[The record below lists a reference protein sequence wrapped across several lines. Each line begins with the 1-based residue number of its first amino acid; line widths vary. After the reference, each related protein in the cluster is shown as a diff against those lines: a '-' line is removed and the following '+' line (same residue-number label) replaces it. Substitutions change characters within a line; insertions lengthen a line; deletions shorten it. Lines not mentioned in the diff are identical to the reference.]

1 MPTASV
7 GVTAD
12 STASSTTTIA
22 GFAPISVTVS
32 GEPGPCSDS
41 SAVANVAR
49 ELAVDSGE
57 IGVLGLYDVGG
68 TAERRIFLTSS
79 AVKGSGA
86 GAAGELDSGAVGD
99 SRALD

>member
-12 STASSTTTIA
+12 STASSSPTTTIA

-86 GAAGELDSGAVGD
+86 GAAGELD
-99 SRALD
+99 